1 MAFLAYSSSCVTITT
16 ILEYSVVFIVQLLGH
31 IQLFVTPWT
40 AKPQA
45 PLFTTVSWS
54 LLKFM
59 NILIIP
65 KRKPSW

>member
-1 MAFLAYSSSCVTITT
+1 MAFLAYSSSCITITT
-16 ILEYSVVFIVQLLGH
+16 ILEYFVIFIVQLLGH

-45 PLFTTVSWS
+45 PLFSTVSWS